1 MEKVEE
7 IQGAAVLDLFK
18 KLADDG
24 TPLKMQFIN
33 DEYERFVEIAEIRKW
48 KKTYY
53 FLVKYN
59 ENFRVA
65 DDDLDDLRIRFEFA
79 DKDNINYAFETE
91 SNQVSRSKIWV
102 RLPEIIYRYQRRKY
116 FRLEAPH
123 GTKLYFKI
131 KDTSFNLLVINVSL
145 GGTLG
150 AMVGLTKE
158 LELAF
163 QKKSLNMLEFVE
175 LIFPNNENN
184 EDYRVNIKQCK
195 IRRQLIN
202 PKTRKLEWAIEF
214 EEIAEDQQKQLK
226 AILYQWQR
234 DYLKRRKR
242 FKV

>member
-7 IQGAAVLDLFK
+7 IQGAAVLDLIK
-18 KLADDG
+18 KLADDD
-24 TPLKMQFIN
+24 TPMKMRFIN
-33 DEYERFVEIAEIRKW
+33 DEYERFVEIAQIRKR

-53 FLVKYN
+53 FLVKDN
-59 ENFRVA
+59 DNFRVA
-65 DDDLDDLRIRFEFA
+65 NDDLDDLRIRFEFA
-79 DKDNINYAFETE
+79 DKDNINYAFETG
-91 SNQVSRSKIWV
+91 SDQISRSKIWIK
-102 RLPEIIYRYQRRKY
+102 LPEIIYRYQRRKY

-131 KDTSFNLLVINVSL
+131 NDTSFNLLVINVSL

-158 LELAF
+158 MELAF
-163 QKKSLNMLEFVE
+163 QKNSVNMLEFVE
-175 LIFPNNENN
+175 LIFPSCDND

-195 IRRQLIN
+195 IRRQLVN
-202 PKTRKLEWAIEF
+202 PKTRKLECAIEF
-214 EEIAEDQQKQLK
+214 EQIAEDQQKQLK
-226 AILYQWQR
+226 AIFYQWQR

>member
-1 MEKVEE
+1 MEKAEE
-7 IQGAAVLDLFK
+7 IQGLAVLDLFK

-24 TPLKMQFIN
+24 TPMKMQFIN
-33 DEYERFVEIAEIRKW
+33 DEYERFVEIAKISKW

-53 FLVKYN
+53 FLVKN
-59 ENFRVA
+59 IDNFRVA

-79 DKDNINYAFETE
+79 DKDNINYAFETIPD
-91 SNQVSRSKIWV
+91 QISRSKIWIK
-102 RLPEIIYRYQRRKY
+102 LPEIIYRYQRRKY

-131 KDTSFNLLVINVSL
+131 NDTSFNLLVINVSL

-150 AMVGLTKE
+150 AMVGLPKE
-158 LELAF
+158 MELAF
-163 QKKSLNMLEFVE
+163 QKNSVNMLEYVE
-175 LIFPNNENN
+175 LIFPSCDND

-195 IRRQLIN
+195 IKRQLIN
-202 PKTRKLEWAIEF
+202 PKTRNLECAIEF

-226 AILYQWQR
+226 AIFYQWQR